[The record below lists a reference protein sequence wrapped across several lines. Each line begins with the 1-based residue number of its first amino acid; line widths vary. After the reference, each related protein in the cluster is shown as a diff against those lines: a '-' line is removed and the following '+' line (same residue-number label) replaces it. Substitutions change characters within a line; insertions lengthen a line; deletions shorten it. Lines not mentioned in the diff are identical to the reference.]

1 MLGSFADADLATLP
15 LGRALLYGG
24 RNRNRNRKREI
35 EKGKGGDR
43 EGDRVRGR
51 A

>member
-1 MLGSFADADLATLP
+1 MLGSFADADLVTLP

-24 RNRNRNRKREI
+24 RNRNRNREI
-35 EKGKGGDR
+35 ERGKGGDR